1 MRSVESLGQEEVMVS
16 ESDCVII
23 VLQLFIGV
31 MKSEA
36 EEGEDWR
43 PSLLLSEGLVS
54 C

>member
-16 ESDCVII
+16 ESDCVL
-23 VLQLFIGV
+23 LQFTGV

-36 EEGEDWR
+36 EEGEDWC
-43 PSLLLSEGLVS
+43 PSLLLSDGLVS